1 MPAAIIGGALAA
13 GGAVAGAAIS
23 SSAAGNAADK
33 AAQASAAN
41 NALQRQIY
49 QQNTAN
55 LQPWMTRG
63 NAAGAQQSALLG
75 LGGDANAAKNAFNKF
90 TGSDGYQFRLGQG
103 LTAVNNNYATM
114 GALNSGAAL
123 KALNDY
129 AQGQA
134 SNEFGRY
141 MGYLDNLDQRGMAA
155 GSAIAGVGQNYANA
169 VSSNNNNAAGAAGNA
184 AIASGNAWSNA
195 LGSVGGGL
203 AQTFGSSYGGGGY
216 GSRTSVLNT
225 GSGYFPGG
233 ITPWSGPID
242 VGGYGY

>member
-1 MPAAIIGGALAA
+1 MGIAAAVGIGSAVAGIGGAI
-13 GGAVAGAAIS
+13 IS
-23 SSAAGNAADK
+23 SNAAGNAADQ
-33 AAQASAAN
+33 AAQAAAAN
-41 NALQRQIY
+41 NALQRDIY
-49 QQNTAN
+49 QKNTAN

-155 GSAIAGVGQNYANA
+155 GSALAGVGQNYANA

-195 LGSVGGGL
+195 LGGVAGGL
-203 AQTFGSSYGGGGY
+203 AQTFGSSYGGG
-216 GSRTSVLNT
+216 SWNT
-225 GSGYFPGG
+225 GVNPRPLQGTATAPSGYWDSWG
-233 ITPWSGPID
+233 
-242 VGGYGY
+242 